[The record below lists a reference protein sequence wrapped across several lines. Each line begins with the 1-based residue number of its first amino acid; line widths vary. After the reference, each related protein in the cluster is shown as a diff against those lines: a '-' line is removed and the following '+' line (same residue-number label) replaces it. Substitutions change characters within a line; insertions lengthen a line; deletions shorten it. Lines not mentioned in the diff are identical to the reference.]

1 MKLATKAAL
10 LSGLI
15 CPGSGLFLLK
25 KYWLGLAFII
35 PALGAFI
42 YILVF
47 ATQVATNLAEQIRSG
62 QLPLNPAVLSAEIN
76 SALTG
81 EGTGLYSLAKIL
93 FLISWLVSIAVS
105 YWLARRFDDNNHPSP
120 ASSQQ

>member
-35 PALGAFI
+35 PALGALT
-42 YILVF
+42 YILMF
-47 ATQVATNLAEQIRSG
+47 ATQVATNLAERIQSG

-76 SALTG
+76 AALTG
-81 EGTGLYSLAKIL
+81 EGTGLYSLAKMV
-93 FLISWLVSIAVS
+93 FMVTWLSSIAVS
-105 YWLARRFDDNNHPSP
+105 YLLARRFDNNTHQPP
-120 ASSQQ
+120 ASSHQ

>member
-1 MKLATKAAL
+1 MKLATKTAL

-35 PALGAFI
+35 PALGALT
-42 YILVF
+42 YILMF
-47 ATQVATNLAEQIRSG
+47 ATQVATNLAERIQSG

-76 SALTG
+76 AALTG
-81 EGTGLYSLAKIL
+81 EGTGLYSLAKMV
-93 FLISWLVSIAVS
+93 FMVTWLSSIAVS
-105 YWLARRFDDNNHPSP
+105 YWLARRFDSNAHQPP
-120 ASSQQ
+120 ASSHQ